1 MWTNLPKP
9 RWRRPAAA
17 PARLCL
23 RQWHAAF
30 TIKPITLSYRLP
42 DGRIARR
49 TFVTL
54 ASHHGPIVREEN
66 GKWIA
71 FALMNKPAAALQQS
85 FARTKASDLAGF
97 LKVAELKANSSNNTL
112 FADDK
117 GEIAYLHPQFVPVR
131 DDSFRLARAGGR
143 QQPRHRMEGAARARH
158 TAAGDQPGQR
168 LGLQHQQRAV
178 ERGGGRQP
186 AQGCLPA
193 LHGSG
198 RGQPARAARRT
209 RAGRQR
215 AFHAR

>member
-1 MWTNLPKP
+1 VDCLC
-9 RWRRPAAA
+9 ADEQ
-17 PARLCL
+17 AR
-23 RQWHAAF
+23 
-30 TIKPITLSYRLP
+30 
-42 DGRIARR
+42 
-49 TFVTL
+49 
-54 ASHHGPIVREEN
+54 
-66 GKWIA
+66 
-71 FALMNKPAAALQQS
+71 AALQQS

-178 ERGGGRQP
+178 ERGGGDSPRKDAFPRYMDQVGP
-186 AQGCLPA
+186 
-193 LHGSG
+193 
-198 RGQPARAARRT
+198 T
-209 RAGRQR
+209 RAGRTPNACWAPTR
-215 AFHAR
+215 ISRSIA